1 MKISRGKATLGIII
15 SVIIIIAISMACYYK
30 SVINR
35 PLKLKSDFITIDVK
49 EGEGFSNIIE
59 NLSNKGILRN
69 KLIVK
74 LKVKLDNDNINLLPG
89 SYDVKKDV
97 TLKEL
102 VNILQSEDV
111 NKNIISVTFPEGYNI
126 DDIASELERN
136 KLFSK
141 EEFIEAINNYKL
153 PTYVK
158 NNSKKKYN
166 LEGYL
171 YPDTY
176 KFEKDSTP
184 EDVIKIMIDEFEKKI
199 KEIENETGIDINDNN
214 MEEVI
219 TKASLIEKEVVV
231 EDEKKLVSSVINN
244 RLSKNMKLQFCSSVN
259 YVIGYEGHKVLTYS
273 DIEVDSPYNTYKYA
287 GLPVG
292 PICSPS
298 LSSIIAALEPA
309 DTDYLYFVSNEDLE
323 THYFSKTIEEHEA
336 AKAKLEGK

>member
-176 KFEKDSTP
+176 KF
-184 EDVIKIMIDEFEKKI
+184 
-199 KEIENETGIDINDNN
+199 
-214 MEEVI
+214 
-219 TKASLIEKEVVV
+219 
-231 EDEKKLVSSVINN
+231 
-244 RLSKNMKLQFCSSVN
+244 
-259 YVIGYEGHKVLTYS
+259 
-273 DIEVDSPYNTYKYA
+273 
-287 GLPVG
+287 
-292 PICSPS
+292 
-298 LSSIIAALEPA
+298 
-309 DTDYLYFVSNEDLE
+309 
-323 THYFSKTIEEHEA
+323 
-336 AKAKLEGK
+336 

>member
-199 KEIENETGIDINDNN
+199 KEIENETGFDINDYN

-219 TKASLIEKEVVV
+219 T
-231 EDEKKLVSSVINN
+231 
-244 RLSKNMKLQFCSSVN
+244 
-259 YVIGYEGHKVLTYS
+259 
-273 DIEVDSPYNTYKYA
+273 
-287 GLPVG
+287 
-292 PICSPS
+292 
-298 LSSIIAALEPA
+298 
-309 DTDYLYFVSNEDLE
+309 
-323 THYFSKTIEEHEA
+323 
-336 AKAKLEGK
+336 